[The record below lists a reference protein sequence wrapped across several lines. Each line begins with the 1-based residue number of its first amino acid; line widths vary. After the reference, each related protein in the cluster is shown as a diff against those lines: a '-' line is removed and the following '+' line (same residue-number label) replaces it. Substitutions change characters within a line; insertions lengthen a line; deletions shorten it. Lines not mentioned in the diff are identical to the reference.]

1 MPSISIPAM
10 LRYCETNEIVRD
22 TSSVNYVLRF
32 NDTIEDNTLETEI
45 TWLLDEGVK
54 ESLLKVH
61 FDSKDM
67 SLIQITS
74 S

>member
-1 MPSISIPAM
+1 MGEGEHQSAP
-10 LRYCETNEIVRD
+10 RG
-22 TSSVNYVLRF
+22 VLV
-32 NDTIEDNTLETEI
+32 